1 MNNNNLASRISDFFN
16 KYQPFLELSVE
27 ELYTISLS
35 VKVISLDKNDTLFKI
50 GDELHNQFYIVASG
64 LMHISLIRD
73 AEEHLIDKPV
83 VGEIF
88 GLRPFFAKNNYAT
101 NARAMQDSIIYA
113 IPIAVFKPFLAKDTK
128 ILDFLLQNFTSSTAD
143 ALENLTK
150 GFANEGGNNY
160 EKQNEIQFF
169 QSLAYNKN
177 PLLVQS
183 EETIQNVAQK
193 MTDALMGCA
202 VIHNQKIP
210 LGIVTDAD
218 LRSKIATGRF
228 YITALTHKIMSTPV
242 ITVPENTSLAEA
254 QLLMLQY
261 NITHLCVTLDGTDK
275 TEIVGVISQQDLI
288 VAQSSNPGVL
298 IKEIKRAPN
307 PEELRLIRTK
317 FEEFIQISIQKKI
330 PLSHI
335 NTIAGEVNNAL
346 IKRIIDLCILNLGSP
361 PVRFAWF
368 SIGSQGR
375 KEQLLFTDQ
384 NSFLVYENVAEEKNK
399 TVKDY
404 FLQLAENVVAL
415 LKIIG
420 YPLSV
425 NNYEASHANWCKSV
439 AEWIN
444 QFNLCMN
451 FPGEKSNSIPTLFF
465 DYELAYGPFEFEEQL
480 NGAVFKNLE
489 NAKKFF
495 AYLGAE
501 TLKNPAPLSF
511 FKQFIVEEE
520 GTFKDLFDIKNRAIL
535 PLVDAARLLILS
547 HKIKGVNNTFFRFKQ
562 LAMTEPK
569 YSEIYLNA
577 AEAFMVL
584 SEIRTK
590 EGLKNNSNGHYISI
604 EELSKT
610 DKEKL
615 KNALLPMKELEEI
628 IKNKFQLTYF
638 M

>member
-1 MNNNNLASRISDFFN
+1 MNTNNLASRIADFFS
-16 KYQPFLELSVE
+16 KYKPFSELSVE

-35 VKVISLDKNDTLFKI
+35 VKVLSVNKNDSVFKI
-50 GDELHNQFYIVASG
+50 GDELHAHFYTVASG

-83 VGEIF
+83 AGEIF

-160 EKQNEIQFF
+160 ETQNEIQFF
-169 QSLAYNKN
+169 QSLEYNKK
-177 PLLVQS
+177 PLLVKS
-183 EETIQNVAQK
+183 DEIIQNVAQK
-193 MTDALMGCA
+193 MTDAMVGCA

-210 LGIVTDAD
+210 LGILTDAD

-275 TEIVGVISQQDLI
+275 TEIIGVISQQDLI
-288 VAQSSNPGVL
+288 SAQSSNPGVL
-298 IKEIKRAPN
+298 IKEIKSAPN
-307 PEELRLIRTK
+307 SEALRLIRIK
-317 FEEFIQISIQKKI
+317 FEEFIQTSIQKKI

-346 IKRIIDLCILNLGSP
+346 IKRVIDLCILNLGSP

-404 FLQLAENVVAL
+404 FLQLAENAVAIL
-415 LKIIG
+415 EIIG
-420 YPLSV
+420 YPSSV
-425 NNYEASHANWCKSV
+425 NNYMASHPNWCKSST
-439 AEWIN
+439 EWVN
-444 QFNLCMN
+444 QFNLWMN
-451 FPGEKSNSIPTLFF
+451 FPGEKSNAIATLFF
-465 DYELAYGPFEFEEQL
+465 DYELAYGAFEFEEQL
-480 NGAVFKNLE
+480 NEAVFKNLE

-501 TLKNPAPLSF
+501 TFKNPAPLSF
-511 FKQFIVEEE
+511 FKQFNVEEE
-520 GTFKDLFDIKNRAIL
+520 GTFKDLFDIKNRAML

-547 HKIKGVNNTFFRFKQ
+547 HKIKGVNNTFLRFKQ

-584 SEIRTK
+584 SKIRTK
-590 EGLKNNSNGHYISI
+590 EGLKNNSNGQYISI
-604 EELSKT
+604 EELSKS
-610 DKEKL
+610 DREKL